1 MGGAAVSQRR
11 AAGGEPGH
19 RQTRQGESRSG
30 STASG
35 RHLPTGQP
43 GGDLEIR
50 ELGRCGLGGCSR
62 DWRGQE

>member
-1 MGGAAVSQRR
+1 M
-11 AAGGEPGH
+11 GEPGD

-50 ELGRCGLGGCSR
+50 ELGRCGLAGA
-62 DWRGQE
+62 QEIGEARNSK